1 MHGFMACKAHESRE
15 KLGKVIA
22 LCNVATRQMKPL
34 SDFFQTYPLL
44 SAAALSIA
52 VLTSV
57 TSCGVVQH
65 VPPGQSVAF
74 AKAKKAELVALAP
87 AAKPSPAAHSSAV
100 ADASVEPSLPA
111 SSSDVEKVAD
121 SFNLGNLC
129 LAQGQYG
136 QAIAAYQAALKV
148 NPNFAEAWS
157 RLAVAYQNAGE
168 EKKALEAYRKSKAL
182 SLSMQ

>member
-1 MHGFMACKAHESRE
+1 
-15 KLGKVIA
+15 
-22 LCNVATRQMKPL
+22 MKPL
-34 SDFFQTYPLL
+34 VPDCFQKFPLL
-44 SAAALSIA
+44 PVTALAIVASAAM
-52 VLTSV
+52 TG
-57 TSCGVVQH
+57 CGVVQH

-74 AKAKKAELVALAP
+74 AKAKKAELVTLPP
-87 AAKPSPAAHSSAV
+87 AAKPSLAPHLGTSADSSA
-100 ADASVEPSLPA
+100 EPSLPT

-129 LAQGQYG
+129 LAQGQYE